1 MAKAGQHHNNARDQ
15 SKPGGSE
22 RSKGP
27 NNPSK
32 SEPITA
38 GTYKKKK
45 ETYAQQARE
54 HKDPAKQ
61 AQHSVPTWNEDI
73 RDEGSI
79 EGSTRARNPRTDRSG
94 SDSDASSGSRGH

>member
-15 SKPGGSE
+15 AKPGGSE
-22 RSKGP
+22 RSKAP

-38 GTYKKKK
+38 GTPKKK

-61 AQHSVPTWNEDI
+61 AQHSVPTWNEDV
-73 RDEGSI
+73 RDEVSI
-79 EGSTRARNPRTDRSG
+79 EGSTRARNPRSGRSG